1 MKVEVVVFQSV
12 KKNLSLSLPSL
23 GSSSSVS
30 DKLPTS
36 VSEMSGLKS
45 PELLSMFKLMLR
57 RLRPVQGVAAAPGRK
72 KRELKQLK
80 R

>member
-57 RLRPVQGVAAAPGRK
+57 RLRPVQGVVAAPGRK